1 MCGIAGFIV
10 KEKKENLISDFVNEI
25 SHRGPDDQSYLINS
39 LSNQKLHIGSS
50 RLSIRGDATENMPM
64 NSASGDIFVY
74 NGEVFDLMSIRNI
87 LKNNK
92 KYKGDTR
99 MVFDLLRESV
109 ENISKI
115 NGMFA
120 FAYFDNKEKRLYLG
134 RDKLGIKPLF
144 YSITNSGDFYFSSE
158 IRSLIKYLPSNSYI
172 SQKSVEELFLF
183 NGIHQDSEIIEGV
196 YAVKPG
202 ELISVDLNNRNKKT
216 SQIYDTRE
224 KFDHVDEDFEELM
237 INVVRDHLSA
247 DTSVDLFLSGGID
260 SSLLAYIIKSK
271 LNKKIRHFSL
281 SFENKSFDEKNNI
294 LNISN
299 SLSLES
305 KIFTF
310 NENSIDNYISEAVSN
325 MNSPV
330 LDYSFVPTY
339 LLSKKTSRY
348 TKAVLSGDGADEL
361 FGGYEWYRGFLFYSK
376 SPYQLKILISK
387 IVNKLNLINR
397 KNNYLSFSSKV
408 NYFFKYI
415 TNNPYAQILIWQSS
429 YQNFDEKKIEII
441 SKELSKYIDS
451 KLSVLDNLRQIDINN
466 FLYTNVLPKVDI
478 ASMANSLE
486 VRPPY
491 LDDRIISFALSNKN
505 SNQISFLNTKLFLRR
520 YIDNTNLKF
529 LNKSKK
535 QGFGFPLLLWFR
547 DYGVD
552 KIKQLYTDG
561 NLIYTS
567 NQEPHIKD
575 IIFKNELNPNDLREL
590 WSYYVLSMWCFDNKV
605 NLK

>member
-64 NSASGDIFVY
+64 KSASGDIFVY

-144 YSITNSGDFYFSSE
+144 YSITNSRDFYFSSE

-552 KIKQLYTDG
+552 KIRQLYTDG

>member
-64 NSASGDIFVY
+64 KSASGDIFVY

>member
-64 NSASGDIFVY
+64 KSASGDIFVY

-224 KFDHVDEDFEELM
+224 KFDNVDEDFEELM